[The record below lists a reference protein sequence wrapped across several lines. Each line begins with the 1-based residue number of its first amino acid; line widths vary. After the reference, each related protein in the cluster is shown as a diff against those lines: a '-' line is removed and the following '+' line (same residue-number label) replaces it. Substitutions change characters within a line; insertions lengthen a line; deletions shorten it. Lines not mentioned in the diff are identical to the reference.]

1 MDAGEDL
8 HRNGNGSTDPQI
20 PSLPS
25 AGGTEPVAATSQPSH
40 GAAPPEAPAS
50 SSPAAKGE
58 KPAEASDDAR
68 DPKSGRFMPGKS
80 GNPKGRTPG
89 IPNRNSEA
97 VKLVNTRELSWCWK
111 LAKAQA
117 KKGDHRLLVFL
128 LDKVLIDQSPAAAG
142 ITINANASAQ
152 ANASAATAPV
162 NLHDRFA
169 ELAADPAVADEL
181 AGLAARLAARG
192 HHSVGAGKNG
202 N

>member
-1 MDAGEDL
+1 V
-8 HRNGNGSTDPQI
+8 DPDDTNTPPGGQ
-20 PSLPS
+20 PADVPAS
-25 AGGTEPVAATSQPSH
+25 A
-40 GAAPPEAPAS
+40 APAS
-50 SSPAAKGE
+50 VES
-58 KPAEASDDAR
+58 R
-68 DPKSGRFMPGKS
+68 DSKGRFRPGKS
-80 GNPKGRTPG
+80 GNPKGRAPG